1 MRIVHVLVGRCNP
14 NGAKGVDVS
23 VASLSKSQA
32 EAGHDLFLFCLT
44 QKECI
49 PIDGVTVRGFAP
61 RANPFTLPT
70 SLTKA
75 VEEVKPAVVHLHS
88 VYLPQNISL
97 ASYARHKG
105 ISYVVS
111 PHGGLSPLAL
121 QRNKVAKKAFNY
133 LFARSFWGG
142 AAFIHAI
149 SEIEVEHLRLNDI
162 TRPIVIAPNGINGT
176 ALPDPNTLDG
186 TYLGRLYPQ
195 TKGKEVFMFIGRLD
209 PVFKGLDLLFEA
221 CSKVRETL
229 QQVMFVLVG
238 PDWRGSQSR
247 LEKQV
252 TKLGLE
258 QHVIFAGPK
267 YGKEKFDMLA
277 ACDVFVQPS
286 RSEAGCPFAVLE
298 ALAMQK
304 PCLIT
309 SSTGVGDLFQKYGI
323 GLNVNPSVNGI
334 AEGLRFF
341 AGLTSDKLKAMG
353 AQSRRAVLQE
363 FRWEQTARLLCQA
376 YQEHSDGHDNTHL

>member
-14 NGAKGVDVS
+14 QGANGVDVS
-23 VASLSKSQA
+23 VSSLSKSQA
-32 EAGHDLFLFCLT
+32 EAGHDVFLFCLT
-44 QKECI
+44 QKECL
-49 PIDGVTVRGFAP
+49 PIGGVTVRGFAP
-61 RANPFTLPT
+61 CANPFTLPS
-70 SLTKA
+70 SLTEA
-75 VEEVKPAVVHLHS
+75 IEEVRPAVVHLHS
-88 VYLPQNISL
+88 VYSPQNISV
-97 ASYARHKG
+97 ASHARHKA

-121 QRNKVAKKAFNY
+121 QRKKVVKKAFNY
-133 LFARSFWGG
+133 LFACSFWAG
-142 AAFIHAI
+142 AAFIHAL
-149 SEIEVEHLRLNDI
+149 SEVEVDHLRLNDI
-162 TRPIVIAPNGINGT
+162 TRPIVVAPNGINGT
-176 ALPDPNTLDG
+176 ELPDPKILDG
-186 TYLGRLYPQ
+186 TYLERLYPQ
-195 TKGKEVFMFIGRLD
+195 TKGKKVFMFVGRLD
-209 PVFKGLDLLFEA
+209 PVFKGLDLLLEA
-221 CSKVRETL
+221 CFKVREAL
-229 QQVMFVLVG
+229 RQVVFVLVG
-238 PDWRGSQSR
+238 PDWRCSQSR

-286 RSEAGCPFAVLE
+286 RSEAMPFAVLE

-309 SSTGVGDLFQKYGI
+309 SSTGFGDLFQKYGI

-334 AEGLRFF
+334 AEGLRHF

-363 FRWEQTARLLCQA
+363 FRWERTARLLCQA
-376 YQEHSDGHDNTHL
+376 YQEHGDGHDNTHL